1 MATPN
6 LRWLAA
12 GNRGDS
18 LIFEHLVESLETV
31 EVEVLVIKLY
41 ETGSVRACSAI

>member
-6 LRWLAA
+6 LRWLAV